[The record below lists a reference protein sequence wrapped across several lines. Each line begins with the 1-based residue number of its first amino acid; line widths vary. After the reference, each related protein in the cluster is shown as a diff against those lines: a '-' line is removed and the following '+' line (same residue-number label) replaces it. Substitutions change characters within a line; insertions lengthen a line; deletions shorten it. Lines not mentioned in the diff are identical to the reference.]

1 MDGSFGSP
9 GVRMMDT
16 DDSCTPFGSQ
26 LSTPCSKFN
35 GSSTLQSTPDA
46 PSTAVALPFITTAS
60 GVHPNT
66 TVTQTAT
73 AVSEK
78 MEVLTGSAHV
88 AHMENMKEDLLA
100 DAENGGPN
108 EYIDFLH
115 VEKDDPL
122 LQVHSGWVELL
133 PSYDVGDDVDVALP
147 TQV

>member
-1 MDGSFGSP
+1 
-9 GVRMMDT
+9 
-16 DDSCTPFGSQ
+16 
-26 LSTPCSKFN
+26 
-35 GSSTLQSTPDA
+35 
-46 PSTAVALPFITTAS
+46 
-60 GVHPNT
+60 
-66 TVTQTAT
+66 
-73 AVSEK
+73 

-115 VEKDDPL
+115 VKKDDPL
-122 LQVHSGWVELL
+122 LQVHSGCVELL